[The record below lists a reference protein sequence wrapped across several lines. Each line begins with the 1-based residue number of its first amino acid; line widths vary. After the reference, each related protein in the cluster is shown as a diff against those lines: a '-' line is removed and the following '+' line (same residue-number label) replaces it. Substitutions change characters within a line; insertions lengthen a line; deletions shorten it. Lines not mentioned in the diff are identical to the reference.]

1 MFVKE
6 VLNDK
11 DKYYLIHFI
20 FFDVLRKMKKKIE
33 VLKLKRL

>member
-11 DKYYLIHFI
+11 DKYYLINFI